1 MTTSRTPIPLA
12 RRVAPDVKSALA
24 SVEAAIEDIRAGK
37 MVILVDDADRE
48 NEGDLCLAAERV
60 TPEAIN
66 FMVTHARGLVCL
78 SLTDERLRQL
88 RLELM
93 VPDHE
98 NNSGFGTAFTV
109 SIEAREGVSTGIS
122 AFDRATTIRAAIA
135 PDARPTDLVRPGHVF
150 PLRAREGGV
159 LRRAGQTEGSVDLAR
174 LAGLEPAG
182 VICEIMKD
190 DGSMARI
197 PDLLDFARRHQLKIV
212 TIADLIQYRL
222 RKEKLV
228 RRAGEAAMP
237 TGAGEFRVL
246 VYEND
251 IDHVDHMALVKGEIR
266 GDEPVL
272 VRVHSECLTG
282 DAFGSRRCD
291 CGEQLQSALKMI
303 DAEGCGVLLYMRQE
317 GRGIGLKN
325 KIRAYALQDEE
336 GLDTV
341 QANER
346 LGFPPDLR
354 DYGVGAQILVDLG
367 VRRMR
372 LITNNPGKRAGI
384 EGYGLS
390 IVERVPLEIQPNERN
405 LEYLRTKKEKL
416 GHVLHLMS

>member
-1 MTTSRTPIPLA
+1 MTTSPTPIPLT
-12 RRVAPDVKSALA
+12 RRSPLDVKSALA
-24 SVEAAIEDIRAGK
+24 SVEAAIEDIRAGR

-66 FMVTHARGLVCL
+66 FMVTHGRGLVCL

-88 RLELM
+88 RLEMM

-122 AFDRATTIRAAIA
+122 AYDRATTIRTAIA
-135 PDARPTDLVRPGHVF
+135 PNARPTDLVRPGHVF

-182 VICEIMKD
+182 VICEVMKD
-190 DGSMARI
+190 DGSMARMS
-197 PDLLDFARRHQLKIV
+197 DLLEFAARHQLKVV

-251 IDHVDHMALVKGEIR
+251 IDHVDHMALVKGEVR

-303 DAEGCGVLLYMRQE
+303 DGEGCGVLLYMRQE

-346 LGFPPDLR
+346 LGFPPDMR